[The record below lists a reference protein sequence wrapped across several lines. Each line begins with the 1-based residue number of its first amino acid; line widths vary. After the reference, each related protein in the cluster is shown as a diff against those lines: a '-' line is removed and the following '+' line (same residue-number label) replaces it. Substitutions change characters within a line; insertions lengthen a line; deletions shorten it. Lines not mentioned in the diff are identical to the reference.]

1 MIRSF
6 KARRLWLLIPGLAVL
21 AAFAAVACGGDTETI
36 TVVETVVVKEQVTV
50 PGERVIET
58 VVVEKVVEGKTV
70 TEIQTVVVE
79 RPVTVTEKVIETVVV
94 EKVVEGKTVTEIQTV
109 VVERPVTVTEKVIE
123 TVVVEKIVE
132 GKTVTEIQT
141 VVVERPVTVT
151 EKVVETVIVPQ
162 VETVV
167 VTPTPTQDEIAMAQ
181 KEAGT
186 LRIASVGSVQSFD
199 PLWTTAS
206 GTGNVSSTILE
217 GMLAYNEDWSI
228 GKMLLDSWTTSD
240 DGLTWTFTIRDGVT
254 FHNGEPLTTAEV
266 VGTLN
271 RQKDRAPVFKL
282 VWTDFGQE
290 AFEDF
295 VQVVDDRTF
304 TLNFREQTGLALDA
318 IAPQSFAPQ
327 IVTEAWY
334 KLPATNS
341 APGQP
346 IGTGPYRFES
356 WTPGD
361 RWSGVRFDDYSPS
374 PDPTNGQAGKHEA
387 FFDRF
392 EYIEIPDQT
401 TRVAALQTGEVD
413 MVQEFSQ
420 DLLPRLKAD
429 PNVQLIGGPPLR
441 LLGHFNYQIP
451 PWNDPV
457 HGRNLRQALVM
468 AYDNEKAL
476 LAAAGTPDRIN
487 LCPSLM
493 QCGSAWETSAGSE
506 NRYNARRVEDARKIV
521 QDSGYAGYTI
531 RLMDPADRQ
540 PAHGA
545 AQVTREVLEDIGFNV
560 DFRVMDW
567 ATMVQDRA
575 TVDRW
580 EFFHTWSGATV
591 RTGPIG
597 HLRFGELGYKAWF
610 NQYTDVD
617 GTQRRIFGELARETD
632 PARLVELM
640 DEFQEYFY
648 EDAIFLQV
656 GEFFSN
662 WAARNDL
669 RGVHG
674 GPGGQN
680 PYDKFI
686 TR

>member
-1 MIRSF
+1 MFRSL
-6 KARRLWLLIPGLAVL
+6 KPRRLWLLIPWLAVL
-21 AAFAAVACGGDTETI
+21 AAIAAVACGGETETI

-50 PGERVIET
+50 PGERVVQT

-79 RPVTVTEKVIETVVV
+79 RPVTI
-94 EKVVEGKTVTEIQTV
+94 
-109 VVERPVTVTEKVIE
+109 TEKVIE

-151 EKVVETVIVPQ
+151 EKVVETVVVEKIVAGKTVTEIQTVVVERPVTVKV
-162 VETVV
+162 VETVIVPRVETIV
-167 VTPTPTQDEIAMAQ
+167 VTPTPTQDEIAMAE

-206 GTGNVSSTILE
+206 GTANVSSTILE
-217 GMLAYNEDWSI
+217 GLLAYNEDSST
-228 GKMLLDSWTTSD
+228 GKLLLESWTTSD
-240 DGLTWTFTIRDGVT
+240 DGLTWAFTIRDGVT
-254 FHNGEPLTTAEV
+254 FHNGEPLTTAQV

-271 RQKDRAPVFKL
+271 RQKDRGTILSL
-282 VWTDFGQE
+282 VWENFGLE

-318 IAPQSFAPQ
+318 IGPQGFAPL
-327 IVTEAWY
+327 IVTESWY

-356 WTPGD
+356 WSPGD
-361 RWSGVRFDDYSPS
+361 RWSGVRYDDYSPS
-374 PDPTNGQAGKHEA
+374 PDPTNGEAGKHEA

-392 EYIEIPDQT
+392 EYIEISDQT

-413 MVQEFSQ
+413 LVQEFSQ
-420 DLLPRLKAD
+420 DLLPRLTND
-429 PNVQLIGGPPLR
+429 PNIQIIGSPPFR
-441 LLGHFNYQIP
+441 LMGEFNFQIP
-451 PWNDPV
+451 PWNDPE
-457 HGRNLRQALVM
+457 HGRSLRQAVVM

-476 LAAAGTPDRIN
+476 LAAAGTQDRIN
-487 LCPSLM
+487 LCPSLL
-493 QCGSAWETSAGSE
+493 QCGTVWETSAGSE
-506 NRYNARRVEDARKIV
+506 NRYNAKRVEDARKIV
-521 QDSGYAGYTI
+521 ADSGYAGYTI
-531 RLMDPADRQ
+531 RVMDPVDRQ

-545 AQVTREVLEDIGFNV
+545 AQVTKEVLEDIGFKV
-560 DFRVMDW
+560 DLRVMDW

-580 EFFHTWSGATV
+580 ELFHTWSGSSL
-591 RTGPIG
+591 RIGPIG
-597 HLRFGELGYKAWF
+597 HLRSGDLIYKKWF

-617 GTQRRIFGELARETD
+617 GTQRRLFGEMARETD
-632 PARLVELM
+632 PARIVELM

-648 EDAIFLQV
+648 LDAIFLTI
-656 GEFFSN
+656 GEFYNN

-674 GPGGQN
+674 GPGGQK

>member
-1 MIRSF
+1 MIRSLL
-6 KARRLWLLIPGLAVL
+6 RRQRWFLIPGLAAL
-21 AAFAAVACGGDTETI
+21 AAFAVAACGGTETV
-36 TVVETVVVKEQVTV
+36 TVVETVVVTEQVTV
-50 PGERVIET
+50 PGERVVET
-58 VVVEKVVEGKTV
+58 VVVEKA
-70 TEIQTVVVE
+70 
-79 RPVTVTEKVIETVVV
+79 VTVTEKVIETVVV
-94 EKVVEGKTVTEIQTV
+94 EKVVEGETVM
-109 VVERPVTVTEKVIE
+109 VVE
-123 TVVVEKIVE
+123 
-132 GKTVTEIQT
+132 T

-151 EKVVETVIVPQ
+151 EKVVETVVVEKIVEGKTVTEVQTVVVEKPVTVLATVIVPQ
-162 VETVV
+162 VETVI

-217 GMLAYNEDWSI
+217 GLLAYNEDWSI
-228 GKMLLDSWTTSD
+228 GKMLLDTWETSS
-240 DGLTWTFTIRDGVT
+240 DGLTWTFKIRDGVK
-254 FHNGEPLTTAEV
+254 FHNGEPLTSAEV

-282 VWTDFGQE
+282 VWKDFGQE

-295 VQVVDDRTF
+295 VKPVDDLTF

-334 KLPATNS
+334 MLPATNS

-346 IGTGPYRFES
+346 IGTGPYKFES

-361 RWSGVRFDDYSPS
+361 RWSGVRYDDYSPS
-374 PDPTNGQAGKHEA
+374 PEPTNGQAGKHEA

-429 PNVQLIGGPPLR
+429 SNVQLIGSPPFR

-451 PWNDPV
+451 PWNDPE
-457 HGRNLRQALVM
+457 HGRALRQALVM

-521 QDSGYAGYTI
+521 EESGYAGYTI

-545 AQVTREVLEDIGFNV
+545 AQVTKEVLEDIGFNV
-560 DFRVMDW
+560 DLRVMDW

-597 HLRFGELGYKAWF
+597 HLRFGELAYKAWF

-617 GTQRRIFGELARETD
+617 GTQRDIFAKLARETD
-632 PARLVELM
+632 HAKLVELM
-640 DEFQEYFY
+640 DDFQEYFY

>member
-1 MIRSF
+1 MVRNLMR
-6 KARRLWLLIPGLAVL
+6 RRLWLLIPGLAAL
-21 AAFAAVACGGDTETI
+21 AAFAAIACGGTETV

-50 PGERVIET
+50 PGERVVETVVVEKAVTVTEKVIET
-58 VVVEKVVEGKTV
+58 VVVEKVVEGETV
-70 TEIQTVVVE
+70 MVVETVVVE

-94 EKVVEGKTVTEIQTV
+94 EKVVEGKTVTEVQTV
-109 VVERPVTVTEKVIE
+109 VVEKPVTVLA
-123 TVVVEKIVE
+123 
-132 GKTVTEIQT
+132 
-141 VVVERPVTVT
+141 
-151 EKVVETVIVPQ
+151 TVIVPQ
-162 VETVV
+162 VETVI

-217 GMLAYNEDWSI
+217 GLLAYNEDWSI
-228 GKMLLDSWTTSD
+228 GKMLLDTWETSS
-240 DGLTWTFTIRDGVT
+240 DGLTWTFKIRDGVK
-254 FHNGEPLTTAEV
+254 FHDGTPLTSAEV

-282 VWTDFGQE
+282 VWKDFGQE

-295 VQVVDDRTF
+295 VKPVDDLTF
-304 TLNFREQTGLALDA
+304 TLNFKEQTGLALDA

-334 KLPATNS
+334 MLPATNS

-361 RWSGVRFDDYSPS
+361 RWSGVRYDDYAPS
-374 PDPTNGQAGKHEA
+374 PEPTNGQAGKHEA

-429 PNVQLIGGPPLR
+429 PNVQLVGSPPFR

-451 PWNDPV
+451 PWNDPE
-457 HGRNLRQALVM
+457 HGRALRQALVM

-493 QCGSAWETSAGSE
+493 QCGSAWETAAGSE
-506 NRYNARRVEDARKIV
+506 NRYNAQRVEDARKIV
-521 QDSGYAGYTI
+521 EDSGYAGYTI

-545 AQVTREVLEDIGFNV
+545 AQVTKEVLEDIGFNV
-560 DFRVMDW
+560 DLRVMDW

-597 HLRFGELGYKAWF
+597 HLRFGELAYKAWF

-617 GTQRRIFGELARETD
+617 GTQRDIFAKLARETD
-632 PARLVELM
+632 HAKLVELM